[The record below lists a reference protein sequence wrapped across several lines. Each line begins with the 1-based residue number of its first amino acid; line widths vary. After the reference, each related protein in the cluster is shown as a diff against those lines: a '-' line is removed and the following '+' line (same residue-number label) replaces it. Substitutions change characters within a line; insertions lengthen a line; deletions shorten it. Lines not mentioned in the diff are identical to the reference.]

1 MKTRLLFAFI
11 AIAMASCSSDDN
23 SSDKDPSENNQEIK
37 LREIIQTEF
46 NQDGSV
52 KLTTKTRFDDK
63 DKALLEE
70 QYNTAGELTAKR
82 EFTYNPLGQVE
93 SMAFYSAD
101 TGLETLNSGYTAV
114 YDANGRVTTINENF
128 IVNGSQATSVTTY
141 LYNPNNTVIMT
152 RNFSSG
158 ESAMTTYYLNSTG
171 QVFKKTDSD
180 GMTEQV
186 IYLGANMLNYSNGT
200 ITSSFGY
207 DNEHS
212 PKGQQHNTVVNQFN
226 GNVANAMMIDGFK
239 SIDLGR
245 DKYVI
250 QRTDSNGDS
259 YDYQYQFNDDGYP
272 IKLRCFKNGGS
283 IPFFIRE
290 IYY

>member
-1 MKTRLLFAFI
+1 
-11 AIAMASCSSDDN
+11 MASCSSDDN
-23 SSDKDPSENNQEIK
+23 SSDKDPSENNQEAK

-46 NQDGSV
+46 NEDGSV
-52 KLTTKTRFDDK
+52 KLTTKTQFDDR

-70 QYNTAGELTAKR
+70 QFNAAGELFTKR
-82 EFTYNPLGQVE
+82 EFTYNASGQVE
-93 SMAFYSAD
+93 NMAFYSAD
-101 TGLETLNSGYTAV
+101 TGLQTLNSGYTAV
-114 YDANGRVTTINENF
+114 YDGSGRITTLNGNFIANG
-128 IVNGSQATSVTTY
+128 SPATSVTTY
-141 LYNPNNTVIMT
+141 LYNQNNTVIMT

-158 ESAMTTYYLNSTG
+158 ESDMATYYLNSAG
-171 QVFKKTDSD
+171 QVFKKTDSEE
-180 GMTEQV
+180 TEQI

-200 ITSSFGY
+200 ITSAFAY
-207 DNEHS
+207 DNEHT

-226 GNVANAMMIDGFK
+226 GNTANAMMISGFS

-250 QRTDSNGDS
+250 QRTDSNGDN
-259 YDYQYQFNDDGYP
+259 YDCQYQFNDAGYP